1 MLKKRLIFTLLFDE
15 KNFMLSRNFGLQ
27 KVGDLNW
34 LEKNYRFSKV
44 AFSIDELIILDVTR
58 TQRDISIFS
67 DHIKNLTKECFV
79 PIAAGGG
86 IKTLDEASIIL
97 RSGADK
103 IVLNTLLFE
112 DPKEVEIISKKFGK
126 QSIVASVDLKREKD
140 HYRVFINNGL
150 QKIDI
155 SAKEWIKE
163 INEMPVGEIIIN
175 SIDQDGTAQGLDLK
189 ILDLLDQDFNMPLIL
204 AGGAG
209 HHLHISKALEN
220 KNVDAVSTAHLF
232 NFVGDGL
239 QKCREGLIS
248 EGFELAHWELN
259 SKE

>member
-1 MLKKRLIFTLLFDE
+1 MLKKRLIFTLLFNE
-15 KNFMLSRNFGLQ
+15 NNFVLSRNFGLQ

-44 AFSIDELIILDVTR
+44 ASSIDELIILDVSR
-58 TQRDISIFS
+58 TERDISIFS
-67 DHIKNLTKECFV
+67 DQIKNLTKECFV

-86 IKTLDEASIIL
+86 IKALEDASIIL

-103 IVLNTLLFE
+103 IVLNSLLFE
-112 DPKEVEIISKKFGK
+112 DSKEVEKISKKFGK
-126 QSIVASVDLKREKD
+126 QSIVASVDLKKEKD
-140 HYRVFINNGL
+140 QYRIFVKNGL
-150 QKIDI
+150 KKIDI

-163 INEMPVGEIIIN
+163 INRMPVGEIIIN
-175 SIDQDGTAQGLDLK
+175 SIDQDGTAQGLDLQ
-189 ILDLLDQDFNMPLIL
+189 ILDLIDQDFNMPLIL

-209 HHLHISKALEN
+209 HHLHISKALEH

-239 QKCREGLIS
+239 KKCRDGLIS
-248 EGFELAHWELN
+248 EGFELAYWEKN
-259 SKE
+259 IRE